1 MILGLGKKK
10 DNETADSTGSSR
22 SSTKSDSGANDR
34 DEAPDSDS
42 DNLSDNDDAS
52 TSGSDADKAPDPESE
67 TKPDDPGDVKAP
79 TWGYTARKTLREFTD
94 DECTDIAAALTYY
107 AVLALFP
114 ALIAILS
121 LLSLVGQS
129 QKTIDT
135 TMTILTD
142 FGGSSVADT
151 LKPTIESLATSPNGL
166 IALIIG
172 LATAL
177 WSASGY
183 IMAFS
188 RGMNR
193 VYEIREGRPIWK
205 LRPMMLLIT
214 LIIVIM
220 VVVIAL
226 MLVLSGSL
234 ATTIGNTIGL
244 GSTVLTVWTYAKWPV
259 ILILAILTVALLYYS
274 TPNVQQPKFRWMSI
288 GSAFA
293 ILVWIVAS
301 IAFGFYVANFSS
313 YSATYGSLAGVIIF
327 LLWLWITN
335 IALLFGAELDAE
347 LERSRQLQGGL
358 EAEEELQLPAR
369 DTSKIEKLE
378 EKERKDV
385 KKGKALRRSAGETT
399 DPKAAKKEKSGKR

>member
-10 DNETADSTGSSR
+10 RTEQGASERGSATQKSRHEASKDSQKVADDDDRSRGSVD
-22 SSTKSDSGANDR
+22 DSADAPHP
-34 DEAPDSDS
+34 ESAEKPDS
-42 DNLSDNDDAS
+42 
-52 TSGSDADKAPDPESE
+52 
-67 TKPDDPGDVKAP
+67 PGEVKAP

-129 QKTIDT
+129 QETVDT
-135 TMTILTD
+135 TMEILTD
-142 FGGSSVADT
+142 FGGASVADT
-151 LKPTIESLATSPNGL
+151 LRPTIESLATAPNGL
-166 IALIIG
+166 LALVIG

-177 WSASGY
+177 WSASAY

-214 LIIVIM
+214 LVIVLM
-220 VVVIAL
+220 VVAIAL

-293 ILVWIVAS
+293 IIVWIVAS

-313 YSATYGSLAGVIIF
+313 YSSTYGSLAGVIIF

-335 IALLFGAELDAE
+335 VALLFGAELDAE

-358 EAEEELQLPAR
+358 EAEEEIQLPAR
-369 DTSKIEKLE
+369 DRTKIDKLE
-378 EKERKDV
+378 DKEREDIRR
-385 KKGKALRRSAGETT
+385 GKALRRSSGETA
-399 DPKAAKKEKSGKR
+399 DPQATEKEKTGRR

>member
-10 DNETADSTGSSR
+10 NAERKDTGSSGGHER
-22 SSTKSDSGANDR
+22 SSRESARATKEPDD
-34 DEAPDSDS
+34 APDDTNTAESD
-42 DNLSDNDDAS
+42 
-52 TSGSDADKAPDPESE
+52 TSAGDADAPSPEAE
-67 TKPDDPGDVKAP
+67 EKPDSPDDVTAP
-79 TWGYTARKTLREFTD
+79 TWKYTARKTFREFTV

-129 QKTIDT
+129 QQTIT
-135 TMTILTD
+135 TVTD
-142 FGGSSVADT
+142 IITSLGGASVAET
-151 LKPTIESLATSPNGL
+151 LRPTIESVATSPNGW
-166 IALIIG
+166 IAFVIG
-172 LATAL
+172 IATAL

-214 LIIVIM
+214 LIIVLM

-226 MLVLSGSL
+226 MLVVSGPV
-234 ATTIGNTIGL
+234 ATTIGETIGL
-244 GSTVLTVWTYAKWPV
+244 GSTVLTVWQIAKWPV
-259 ILILAILTVALLYYS
+259 ILILAALTVALLYYS
-274 TPNVQQPKFRWMSI
+274 TPNVKQPKFRWISI
-288 GSAFA
+288 GAAFA
-293 ILVWIVAS
+293 IIVWVLAS
-301 IAFGFYVANFSS
+301 VAFGFYVANFSS

-358 EAEEELQLPAR
+358 KAEEELQLPAR
-369 DTSKIEKLE
+369 DTTKSDKLA
-378 EKERKDV
+378 EKEEEDV
-385 KKGKALRRSAGETT
+385 AKGEALRRSAGETA
-399 DPKAAKKEKSGKR
+399 DPEEAGKKKSSRR

>member
-1 MILGLGKKK
+1 MILGLGK
-10 DNETADSTGSSR
+10 T
-22 SSTKSDSGANDR
+22 
-34 DEAPDSDS
+34 
-42 DNLSDNDDAS
+42 
-52 TSGSDADKAPDPESE
+52 DADADQAPDPESE
-67 TKPDDPGDVKAP
+67 QKPDGPGDVTAP
-79 TWGYTARKTLREFTD
+79 TWGYTARKTMREFTD

-114 ALIAILS
+114 AIIAILS

-129 QKTIDT
+129 QKTVDT
-135 TMTILTD
+135 VMKIVSD

-166 IALIIG
+166 LALVIG

-205 LRPMMLLIT
+205 LRPIMLLIT
-214 LIIVIM
+214 LVLVLM
-220 VVVIAL
+220 VVLIAL

-244 GSTVLTVWTYAKWPV
+244 GSTVLTVWSIAKWPV
-259 ILILAILTVALLYYS
+259 ILILAMLTVALLYYS
-274 TPNVQQPKFRWMSI
+274 TPNVQQPKFRWMSV
-288 GSAFA
+288 GAGFA
-293 ILVWIVAS
+293 IIVWILVS
-301 IAFGFYVANFSS
+301 VAFGLYVANFSS

-335 IALLFGAELDAE
+335 IALLFGAEVDAE
-347 LERSRQLQGGL
+347 LERSRQLQGGV
-358 EAEEELQLPAR
+358 EAEEEVQLPAR
-369 DTSKIEKLE
+369 DRSKIEKLE
-378 EKERKDV
+378 EKEREDV
-385 KKGKALRRSAGETT
+385 KKGKALRRSSGKTA
-399 DPKAAKKEKSGKR
+399 DPEATEKKKSGRR